1 MNGRTRALDLF
12 HAEFGGAPD
21 LVVRAP
27 GRVNLIG
34 DHTDYNDG
42 FVLPMA
48 LDRATWIAARVSG
61 SSSVRVLSEDR
72 GLAGFDLRR
81 LRQGEGW
88 EEYLK
93 GVAAMMQRAGLATPG
108 FEGAVTTDVPV
119 GAGLS
124 SSAALEVGAALTFT
138 TLAGEEWEP
147 TVAARLA
154 QQAENEWLG
163 VPTGI
168 MDQLV
173 VATAREGAAK
183 LIDCRS
189 LEGSDRALPAGTAV
203 VVLDTRTRR
212 ELSESG
218 YGDRRE
224 ACERVAA
231 ALGVA
236 ALRDVTTADLD
247 AADLPPGDLVRARH
261 VVDENARVLEAAAAF
276 EAGDAGAIGRLMTA
290 SHSSLRDLFEVSS
303 LPFEAMVGAASRA
316 PGCLGARLTGGGFA
330 GCAVALVEAGQV
342 DEFTKATAR
351 GYRSRTGVDA
361 AIYPSLPGAGASV
374 EG

>member
-1 MNGRTRALDLF
+1 MNGRSRALDLF

-61 SSSVRVLSEDR
+61 SSTVRVLSEDR
-72 GLAGFDLRR
+72 GLAGFDLGR
-81 LRQGEGW
+81 LKQGEGW

-93 GVAAMMQRAGLATPG
+93 GVAAMMQRAGRATPG

-124 SSAALEVGAALTFT
+124 SSAALEVAAALTFS
-138 TLAGEEWEP
+138 TLAGDGWDP
-147 TVAARLA
+147 TDAARLA
-154 QQAENEWLG
+154 QQAENDWVG
-163 VPTGI
+163 VPSGI

-189 LEGSDRALPAGTAV
+189 LEGSDRALPDGTAV

-212 ELSESG
+212 ELSDSG

-231 ALGVA
+231 ALGA
-236 ALRDVTTADLD
+236 PALRDVTAADLD
-247 AADLPPGDLVRARH
+247 AADLAPGDLVRARH
-261 VVDENARVLEAAAAF
+261 VIDENARVLDAAAALD
-276 EAGDAGAIGRLMTA
+276 AGDAARFGKLMSA
-290 SHSSLRDLFEVSS
+290 SHASLRDLFEVSS
-303 LPFEAMVGAASRA
+303 LPFEAMVGAAEKA

-330 GCAVALVEAGQV
+330 GCAVALVEEAQLA
-342 DEFTKATAR
+342 EFVEATAN
-351 GYRSRTGVDA
+351 GYRSRTGIDA
-361 AIYPSLPGAGASV
+361 AIYSSPPAAGASV
-374 EG
+374 EH

>member
-1 MNGRTRALDLF
+1 MNGRSRALDLF

-61 SSSVRVLSEDR
+61 SSTVRLLSEDR
-72 GLAGFDLRR
+72 GLSGFDLRR
-81 LRQGEGW
+81 LEQGDGW
-88 EEYLK
+88 AEYVK
-93 GVAAMMQRAGLATPG
+93 GVAAMMQRSGLTTPG
-108 FEGAVTTDVPV
+108 FEGTVATDVPV

-124 SSAALEVGAALTFT
+124 SSAALEVAAALTFS
-138 TLAGEEWEP
+138 TLAGDEWEP
-147 TVAARLA
+147 TAAARLA
-154 QQAENEWLG
+154 QLAENEWVG

-173 VATAREGAAK
+173 VATATEGAAK
-183 LIDCRS
+183 LIDCRT
-189 LEGSDRALPAGTAV
+189 LEGSDRALPANTTV

-212 ELSESG
+212 ELGDSG

-236 ALRDVTTADLD
+236 ALRDVT
-247 AADLPPGDLVRARH
+247 AADLESAGVSPGDLVRAQH
-261 VVDENARVLEAAAAF
+261 VVGENDRVLDVGRAL
-276 EAGDAGAIGRLMTA
+276 EAGDAAGFGELMSA
-290 SHSSLRDLFEVSS
+290 SHASLRDLFEVSS
-303 LPFEAMVGAASRA
+303 LPFEAMVSAASRA

-330 GCAVALVEAGQV
+330 GCAVALVDAARV
-342 DEFTKATAR
+342 AEFTEATAR
-351 GYRSRTGVDA
+351 GYRSRTGIDA
-361 AIYPSLPGAGASV
+361 AIYPSPPASGASV